1 MMPAILAFALPAS
14 ATSIRRLSSSSCR
27 AEGWSLACAK
37 LARHWAVGVA
47 DIAPGDYGWGFVK
60 LEPLFGPAGER
71 FLVVDS
77 DTVFTGPVLDAFA
90 TSAADF
96 LVDDE
101 QQSETDTRRL
111 YYDWRKVAAIDPL
124 ARPPQFVFNSGQ
136 WFGTAGVLMRDDFAP
151 WVDWTMPRR
160 LKHPDCFMP
169 GEPGVLNYVLN
180 QKAALGAPRV
190 ERRRIMRWPG
200 HGIDGITPMSIIN
213 RTAPAVVVHWA
224 GFKAARLRALP
235 GADVLSLFERCYH
248 AKLPLGFIG
257 IRLRTCRYVVASVA
271 RSLSN
276 SPAASTPPTFRFAGR
291 FAGGL
296 RTLTPRSRWLNANE
310 GPVAVLSRQARL
322 RSVEAGFLSFRNIA
336 LRRYGSA

>member
-1 MMPAILAFALPAS
+1 
-14 ATSIRRLSSSSCR
+14 
-27 AEGWSLACAK
+27 
-37 LARHWAVGVA
+37 
-47 DIAPGDYGWGFVK
+47 
-60 LEPLFGPAGER
+60 
-71 FLVVDS
+71 
-77 DTVFTGPVLDAFA
+77 
-90 TSAADF
+90 
-96 LVDDE
+96 
-101 QQSETDTRRL
+101 
-111 YYDWRKVAAIDPL
+111 
-124 ARPPQFVFNSGQ
+124 
-136 WFGTAGVLMRDDFAP
+136 MRDDFAP

-160 LKHPDCFMP
+160 LKHPDCLIP
-169 GEPGVLNYVLN
+169 GEQGILNFVLN

-190 ERRRIMRWPG
+190 ERRQMMRWPG
-200 HGIDGITPMSIIN
+200 HGIDGITPMSIMN
-213 RTAPAVVVHWA
+213 RTAPAVVTHRA

-271 RSLSN
+271 RSLSTRLRLLRRRLSV
-276 SPAASTPPTFRFAGR
+276 SPGFRR
-291 FAGGL
+291 RL